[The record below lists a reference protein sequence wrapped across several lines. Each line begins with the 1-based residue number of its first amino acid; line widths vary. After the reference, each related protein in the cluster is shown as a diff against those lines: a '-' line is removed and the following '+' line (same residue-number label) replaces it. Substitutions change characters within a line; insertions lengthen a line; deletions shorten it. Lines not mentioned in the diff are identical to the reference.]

1 MSDPGDVKTADPKF
15 PGPKI
20 AYVVDDDPTFRRSLL
35 LLLEA
40 AGWTVRDFGC
50 GENFLAEVDQL
61 SPGVLLLD
69 LRMPGMS
76 GLELLE
82 RGDAW
87 LLKFAIIIL
96 TGHGDVDSAVRALK
110 GGAVDFLEKP
120 FDGLQL
126 LAMLDSN
133 LAQLLN
139 SLEFARREREAVAR
153 VGQLSN
159 RERDVLSGLL
169 AGAPHKLIARHLGIS
184 DRTVEMYRNN
194 LVRKLGVRS
203 TNEALHLGML
213 AKVPPAD
220 FGGQPGQAATGKSP

>member
-1 MSDPGDVKTADPKF
+1 MGDAKSVDPKV

-40 AGWTVRDFGC
+40 AGWAVQDFSC
-50 GENFLAEVDQL
+50 GEDFLAEVDQL
-61 SPGVLLLD
+61 RPGVLLLD

-76 GLELLE
+76 GLDLLE
-82 RGDAW
+82 KGGAR
-87 LLKFAIIIL
+87 LLNFAIIIL
-96 TGHGDVDSAVRALK
+96 TGHGDVDAAVRALK

-169 AGAPHKLIARHLGIS
+169 AGAPHKAIARHLGIS

-194 LVRKLGVRS
+194 MVRKLGAKS

-213 AKVPPAD
+213 AKVQPAEVS
-220 FGGQPGQAATGKSP
+220 GGSVQVTTGKSP

>member
-1 MSDPGDVKTADPKF
+1 MISRRNVVQADDRVTGPKF
-15 PGPKI
+15 

-40 AGWTVRDFGC
+40 ASWTVQGFGC
-50 GENFLAEVDQL
+50 GEDFLAEVDQL

-76 GLELLE
+76 GLDLLE
-82 RGDAW
+82 KGDAW

-96 TGHGDVDSAVRALK
+96 TGHGHVDAAVRSLK

-126 LAMLDSN
+126 LTMLDSN

-139 SLEFARREREAVAR
+139 SLEFVQRERDAAAR
-153 VGQLSN
+153 VEQLSN

-194 LVRKLGVRS
+194 MVRKLGAKS

-213 AKVPPAD
+213 AKVRPAD
-220 FGGQPGQAATGKSP
+220 IGGRDLR